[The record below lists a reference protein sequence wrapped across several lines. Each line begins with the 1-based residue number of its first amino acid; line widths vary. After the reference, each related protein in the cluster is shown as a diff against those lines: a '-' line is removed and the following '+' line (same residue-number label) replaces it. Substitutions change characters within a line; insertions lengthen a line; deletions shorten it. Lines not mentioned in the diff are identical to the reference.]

1 MMMPAEHDRHEHMS
15 DAGHARQARDPG
27 ERVAACTANDRQ
39 GNPMVGQDG
48 MTEADTG
55 CRGQQSWGCGAHAEN
70 ARSEGRD
77 ARPRRRCSA

>member
-1 MMMPAEHDRHEHMS
+1 
-15 DAGHARQARDPG
+15 
-27 ERVAACTANDRQ
+27 
-39 GNPMVGQDG
+39 MVGQDG

-55 CRGQQSWGCGAHAEN
+55 FRGQQSWGCGAHAEN